1 MAHKVTTMPV
11 DYSKW
16 DAIELSDDSDIE
28 VHPNVD
34 KKSFIRAKQAQI
46 HAERAR
52 RRHQIQTL
60 KYERIINDGLL
71 ERIDRLLTAL
81 KSHRAEASPN
91 RSGEEEGETAKA
103 DEIVFQAL
111 IESAG
116 DPSEDRPPEPP
127 VEVHANVKEDV
138 SYSKMMAGLVDQVKK
153 DVDEGKLQG
162 LGRLE
167 AFISGIQTH
176 KAKVEG
182 LQKDLL
188 KKLDELEKE
197 DQRHITSDDIHTGFD
212 YSSVSY
218 KAAEQAQPNAS
229 SESTPKPQASQVELL
244 NPRSPTRKPMS
255 RTDTG
260 QSSGFDADIEDG
272 PNPDEP
278 NITKDD
284 VAKTRASKAAK
295 EFAKIPVGDYR
306 ACLQFISSNPS
317 ILTEKDSDGLLI
329 EAFHAQES
337 GRDKFAKQCVH
348 QALLIQYCRQLGRDG
363 VQLFFKRITTPGHQ
377 AQKLFV
383 DDVNETY
390 GKIKTRA
397 KELEGMKDEDEP
409 QEREQIQLHAVD
421 PNTEIR
427 INVPPPVPKDLD
439 PNALSAQPPPD
450 AEHIH
455 SRQIFESFP
464 PGLQRAL
471 ESGKLDEVNRVLG
484 KMSVSEAEEVV
495 AKLGEGGMLSLEEG
509 VVDAT
514 TEEGKKIVEEI
525 ERTGRMP
532 GHVEE
537 GGAVE
542 VGDVPVGLSEEPEQK
557 LEDIVD

>member
-1 MAHKVTTMPV
+1 MPV

-46 HAERAR
+46 HADRAR
-52 RRHQIQTL
+52 RRHQIETL

-91 RSGEEEGETAKA
+91 RSGEEEGEAAKA
-103 DEIVFQAL
+103 DEVVFQAL

-127 VEVHANVKEDV
+127 TEVHANVKEDV

-153 DVDEGKLQG
+153 DVDDGKMKG

-167 AFISGIQTH
+167 GFISGIQSHRT
-176 KAKVEG
+176 KVQG

-197 DQRHITSDDIHTGFD
+197 EKKYITSDDIHTGFD
-212 YSSVSY
+212 YSNVSQGQPTSPKG
-218 KAAEQAQPNAS
+218 KAKAT
-229 SESTPKPQASQVELL
+229 SEPSVELL
-244 NPRSPTRKPMS
+244 NPTPARNPLNRA
-255 RTDTG
+255 DTG

-272 PNPDEP
+272 PNPDSVSRSPRRSSEED
-278 NITKDD
+278 KLS
-284 VAKTRASKAAK
+284 KTRASKAAK
-295 EFAKIPVGDYR
+295 EFAKIPLGDYR
-306 ACLQFISSNPS
+306 ADLQFISQHPE
-317 ILTEKDSDGLLI
+317 ILTESDSDRLLI
-329 EAFHAQES
+329 EAFHAQEA
-337 GRDKFAKQCVH
+337 GKDKFAKQCVH
-348 QALLIQYCRQLGRDG
+348 QALLIQYCRQLGKDG

-390 GKIKTRA
+390 GKIRERT
-397 KELEGMKDEDEP
+397 KEVEEVKEEEGEK
-409 QEREQIQLHAVD
+409 EQIQLHAVD
-421 PNTEIR
+421 PNTTIQ
-427 INVPPPVPKDLD
+427 INVPPPVPTDLE
-439 PNALSAQPPPD
+439 PNARSADPPPD
-450 AEHIH
+450 PEHVH
-455 SRQIFESFP
+455 ARRIFESFP

-471 ESGKLDEVNRVLG
+471 ESGSLDEVNRVLG

-514 TEEGKKIVEEI
+514 TEEGRRIVEEI

-532 GHVEE
+532 GEKGTEGEE
-537 GGAVE
+537 GVE
-542 VGDVPVGLSEEPEQK
+542 ALGEDAQVPIALSEEPK
-557 LEDIVD
+557 LEDVVD

>member
-1 MAHKVTTMPV
+1 MPV

-46 HAERAR
+46 HADRAR

-103 DEIVFQAL
+103 DEVVFQAL

-127 VEVHANVKEDV
+127 AEVHANVKEDV

-153 DVDEGKLQG
+153 DVDEGKMKG

-167 AFISGIQTH
+167 GFINGIQSH
-176 KAKVEG
+176 RKKVEG

-188 KKLDELEKE
+188 KKLDELDKEEKK
-197 DQRHITSDDIHTGFD
+197 HITSDDIHTGFD
-212 YSSVSY
+212 YSNVSKGQPTSPKG
-218 KAAEQAQPNAS
+218 KAKDTES
-229 SESTPKPQASQVELL
+229 SVELL
-244 NPRSPTRKPMS
+244 NPATKPAPLD
-255 RTDTG
+255 RADTG

-272 PNPDEP
+272 PNPDAVSRSARRGSDED
-278 NITKDD
+278 KL
-284 VAKTRASKAAK
+284 AKTRASKPAK
-295 EFAKIPVGDYR
+295 EFAKIPLGDYR
-306 ACLQFISSNPS
+306 ADLQFISEHPE
-317 ILTEKDSDGLLI
+317 ILTESDSDGLLI
-329 EAFHAQES
+329 EAFHAQEA
-337 GRDKFAKQCVH
+337 GKEKYAKQCVH

-377 AQKLFV
+377 AQKLFI

-390 GKIKTRA
+390 AKIRDRA
-397 KELEGMKDEDEP
+397 KEVEEVKEEEGEK
-409 QEREQIQLHAVD
+409 EQIQLHAVD
-421 PNTEIR
+421 PNTTIQ
-427 INVPPPVPKDLD
+427 INVPPPVPTNLD
-439 PNALSAQPPPD
+439 PNELSATPPPD
-450 AEHIH
+450 PDHVHA
-455 SRQIFESFP
+455 RQIFESFP

-471 ESGKLDEVNRVLG
+471 ESGSLDEVNRVLG

-514 TEEGKKIVEEI
+514 TEEGRRIVEEI

-532 GHVEE
+532 GEKGHEGTAE
-537 GGAVE
+537 GGEEEMEDAPVE
-542 VGDVPVGLSEEPEQK
+542 LSQEPR
-557 LEDIVD
+557 LEDVVD